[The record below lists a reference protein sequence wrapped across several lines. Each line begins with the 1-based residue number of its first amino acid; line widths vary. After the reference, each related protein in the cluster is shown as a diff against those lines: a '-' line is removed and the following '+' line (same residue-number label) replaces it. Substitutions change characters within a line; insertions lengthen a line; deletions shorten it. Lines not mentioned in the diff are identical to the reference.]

1 MYHSTLKYHCKEFI
15 FISSSFNPVLIRLL
29 VIKDPLKNNFQY
41 FVDPHFVKDNKSE
54 SLGKKTYKIQISIFL
69 LLDLADLVKLL

>member
-29 VIKDPLKNNFQY
+29 GIKDPLKNNFQY
-41 FVDPHFVKDNKSE
+41 FVDPHFVK
-54 SLGKKTYKIQISIFL
+54 
-69 LLDLADLVKLL
+69 